1 MQQKIILGYSG
12 GLDTSIMIHWL
23 LENYNCEVITVT
35 CNLGQGLDEIQGIKQ
50 KAITSGASKAYILD
64 VQNEFITE
72 YLWKLVKSGAKYEN
86 HYLLGTISR
95 PLIAKKL
102 VEIAKLENGTAICHG
117 ATGKGNDQVRFELA
131 IKAFDSKIN
140 IIAPWRKWAI
150 SSRSEAIEFAKQ
162 RSIPIT
168 ATKEVP
174 YSIDKNIWYVSHE
187 GGDLEE
193 IQSEHNANFY
203 EMCSKLEETEN
214 FPEFIDIEFHQGIP
228 VALNGINLSPILILE
243 ELNKL
248 GSKHGIGV
256 IDLIENRLIGMK
268 SRGVYETP
276 GGTILYSA
284 HEKLESICLDKML
297 IQMKHKLSMDYAKII
312 YDGFWFTPIREAL
325 DSFFDYTQ
333 QNVSG
338 IIKLKLYKGHCI
350 FAGCESNK
358 SLFNKNFATFEKD
371 ECYNQSEAEGFINL
385 LGLPIKIQTM
395 LNENNFSINKTMLRE
410 QFKA

>member
-35 CNLGQGLDEIQGIKQ
+35 CNVGQGRLELCNIKQ
-50 KAITSGASKAYILD
+50 KAINSGASKAYILD

-72 YLWKLVKSGAKYEN
+72 YLWKLVKAGAKYEN
-86 HYLLGTISR
+86 NYLLGTISR

-102 VEIAKLENGTAICHG
+102 VEIAKLENATAVCHG

-131 IKAFDSKIN
+131 IKAFDSKIK
-140 IIAPWRKWAI
+140 IIAPWRTWSI

-162 RSIPIT
+162 RSISIS
-168 ATKEVP
+168 ATKEAP

-187 GGDLEE
+187 GGDLEDTNC
-193 IQSEHNANFY
+193 EHNPNFY
-203 EMCSKLEETEN
+203 EMCSKLEEAIN
-214 FPEFIDIEFHQGIP
+214 IPECIDIEFQQGVPI
-228 VALNGINLSPILILE
+228 ALNGKNLSPISILE
-243 ELNKL
+243 ELNNL
-248 GSKHGIGV
+248 GGKHGIGV
-256 IDLIENRLIGMK
+256 TDLIENRLIGMK

-297 IQMKHKLSMDYAKII
+297 LQMKQKLSMDYAKIV

-325 DSFFDYTQ
+325 DSFFDFSQ

-338 IIKLKLYKGHCI
+338 KVRLKLFKGHCL
-350 FAGCESNK
+350 FAGCESKN

-371 ECYNQSEAEGFINL
+371 DYYKQSDAEGFINL
-385 LGLPIKIQTM
+385 LGLPIQIQAM
-395 LNENNFSINKTMLRE
+395 LNEKNISINKNLLRE
-410 QFKA
+410 KFKA